1 MKNICFHI
9 IFFICLMFCFQEVVA
24 QRKDNEATKKP
35 VLTNKYRLKKRGKP
49 AEGVQSR
56 GSEKIPKQRT
66 VISGYNAGEKRYT
79 QVPKVI
85 GQSQFRGTDPLY
97 PREKQ
102 TGFARFLSK
111 TKYKPHQFR
120 RGYDKF
126 VSNTKFQPYQKRTG
140 YDKFISNYKFRPHE
154 FRRGYDKFVSNT
166 KFQPY
171 QKRTG
176 YDKFISN
183 YKFKPHEFRRG
194 YDQFTGGTIKYG
206 FLEKRKKAITYNT
219 RKQQNYLGNIKY
231 VNWQKIRQKRS
242 HRMATSLGALKIKY
256 YPRKSKLSNRQLQ
269 KYRATPY
276 NVRKLRPGRF
286 MWKKDMPRYQ
296 KYKEKKP
303 KYHPNEKQGTL
314 LASSRKGEILY
325 PYRGLI
331 YAYERDEKGYRQMK
345 VIKRVIS
352 QPASPSGLPLN
363 APSRVSSKEIKQ
375 KQKEQ
380 KLKNDIQQEL
390 KQD

>member
-1 MKNICFHI
+1 MLH
-9 IFFICLMFCFQEVVA
+9 FQEVVA

-49 AEGVQSR
+49 SEGVQSR
-56 GSEKIPKQRT
+56 GSEKIPEQRT
-66 VISGYNAGEKRYT
+66 VISGYKAGEKRYT
-79 QVPKVI
+79 QAPKVM

-97 PREKQ
+97 PREKKTGFATFKSKDKYTLREPK

-126 VSNTKFQPYQKRTG
+126 IASEAYMPYQKKTG
-140 YDKFISNYKFRPHE
+140 YDKFISN
-154 FRRGYDKFVSNT
+154 T

-171 QKRTG
+171 KKRTG

-194 YDQFTGGTIKYG
+194 YDKFTGGAIKYG
-206 FLEKRKKAITYNT
+206 FLEKRKKAIAYNT
-219 RKQQNYLGNIKY
+219 RKQQNYSGNVKY
-231 VNWQKIRQKRS
+231 VNWKKLRQKRS

-352 QPASPSGLPLN
+352 QPTSPSGLPLN
-363 APSRVSSKEIKQ
+363 APSRITEVKQ

-380 KLKNDIQQEL
+380 KLKNNIQQEP

>member
-1 MKNICFHI
+1 
-9 IFFICLMFCFQEVVA
+9 MFCFQEVVA

-140 YDKFISNYKFRPHE
+140 YDKFISNYKFR
-154 FRRGYDKFVSNT
+154 
-166 KFQPY
+166 
-171 QKRTG
+171 
-176 YDKFISN
+176 
-183 YKFKPHEFRRG
+183 PHEFRRG

>member
-1 MKNICFHI
+1 M
-9 IFFICLMFCFQEVVA
+9 LPFQTLVA
-24 QRKDNEATKKP
+24 QKKDNVGVKKP

-49 AEGVQSR
+49 SEGVQSK
-56 GSEKIPKQRT
+56 GSEKMPEQRT
-66 VISGYNAGEKRYT
+66 VISGYKAGEKRYT
-79 QVPKVI
+79 QAPKVM

-102 TGFARFLSK
+102 TGFSTFKSKDKYTPHQTKKGFSRFLSN

-126 VSNTKFQPYQKRTG
+126 TSSEAYMPYQKRTGYDKFISNTKFEPYKKRTG

-154 FRRGYDKFVSNT
+154 FKRGYDKFTGVTT
-166 KFQPY
+166 KY
-171 QKRTG
+171 
-176 YDKFISN
+176 S
-183 YKFKPHEFRRG
+183 
-194 YDQFTGGTIKYG
+194 
-206 FLEKRKKAITYNT
+206 FLEKRKKIITQNT
-219 RKQQNYLGNIKY
+219 RKQQSYSGNVKY
-231 VNWQKIRQKRS
+231 IDWKQLRKKRS

-276 NVRKLRPGRF
+276 NVRHLRPGKF

-296 KYKEKKP
+296 KHKEKKP
-303 KYHPNEKQGTL
+303 KYHPSEKQGSM
-314 LASSRKGEILY
+314 LANSRKGEILY
-325 PYRGLI
+325 PYRGVV
-331 YAYERDEKGYRQMK
+331 YVDDVDTKGNRTKRM
-345 VIKRVIS
+345 IKRVIS
-352 QPASPSGLPLN
+352 TPASPSGMPLN
-363 APSRVSSKEIKQ
+363 APSRMSGKEAKQ

-380 KLKNDIQQEL
+380 KLNNNIQQEP